1 MGLLFVVRKE
11 PGENK
16 EQDNNQSKHNAVI
29 IRTKP
34 SIGLMAK
41 CNSINVLINAKNQ
54 KPLIPEGS
62 AGNSQ

>member
-1 MGLLFVVRKE
+1 MGVLFVVRKE

-34 SIGLMAK
+34 SIGVIAK
-41 CNSINVLINAKNQ
+41 YNSINVLINAKDQ
-54 KPLIPEGS
+54 KPLIPKGS

>member
-16 EQDNNQSKHNAVI
+16 EQDNNQSKHNVVI

-41 CNSINVLINAKNQ
+41 CNSINVLINAKNR